1 MASDLL
7 SIATSGA
14 RAARAALDVTAQNI
28 ANASTEGYVRRS
40 VQLAEVSSP
49 SVFGQNGEASL
60 SGVRLD
66 RIVRNVDMFR
76 LAEARRTTSDATRAG
91 AELGGLENIEASL
104 ENARIYDGIVKFEAS
119 LEALTADPTN
129 PSLRAAVLESAQTM
143 ARSFNVASASLDAA
157 GDSLHFDAAAGIDQV
172 NLYSQELARINLRLS
187 RAQNGSTD
195 QSSLLDQRDLMLQ
208 KLSGLANIS
217 VTVASDYTVEVRLG
231 SGGTIPLV
239 QGGNTAQLQS
249 ATAGDGTLSFTVGGD
264 PVTLSGGTLAGQQ
277 QALVHLRDYKE
288 SHDDVVTNLISVVNG
303 VQTGGA
309 ALDGSPGQPLLTGTG
324 AASLAV
330 ALTNPAD
337 LATAPAGSPAG
348 SRDAGNLTAF
358 RDALSNGQVAAGMS
372 SVIFS
377 VSSKV
382 SGLSTTRD
390 ALDAIA
396 ASASIALQSQ
406 AGVDLDNE
414 AVNLI
419 RFQQAFQASGR
430 VMQVSNDLFDT
441 LLAIR

>member
-14 RAARAALDVTAQNI
+14 KTARAALDVTAQNI
-28 ANASTEGYVRRS
+28 ANASTEGYVRRTVS
-40 VQLAEVSSP
+40 LAEVSAP

-66 RIVRNVDMFR
+66 RIVRNVDLFR
-76 LAEARRTTSDATRAG
+76 LAEVRRTTSDATRAG
-91 AELGGLENIEASL
+91 AELGGLENIQASL
-104 ENARIYDGIVKFEAS
+104 ENARIYEGMVNFESS

-129 PSLRAAVLESAQTM
+129 PSLRAAVLESAETM
-143 ARSFNVASASLDAA
+143 ARSFNVASGSLDAV
-157 GDSLHFDAAAGIDQV
+157 GDSLHFDAAASVDQV
-172 NLYSQELARINLRLS
+172 NLYSQELARINLRLA

-208 KLSGLANIS
+208 KLSGLSDIK
-217 VTVASDYTVEVRLG
+217 VTVAADFTVEVQLG
-231 SGGTIPLV
+231 SGGTTPLV
-239 QGGNTAQLQS
+239 QGGITAQLQS
-249 ATAGDGTLSFTVGGD
+249 ATAGDGTLSFTVGGS

-277 QALVHLRDYKE
+277 QALVHLRDYKD
-288 SHDDVVTNLISVVNG
+288 SLDDVVTNLISVVNG

-309 ALDGSPGQPLLTGTG
+309 ALDGSAGQPLLTGTG
-324 AASLAV
+324 AADLAV
-330 ALTNPAD
+330 ALTDPAD
-337 LATAPAGSPAG
+337 LATAPAGSPPG

-372 SVIFS
+372 AVIFA

-406 AGVDLDNE
+406 AGVDLDHE

-430 VMQVSNDLFDT
+430 VMQVSQDLFDT

>member
-14 RAARAALDVTAQNI
+14 RTARAALDVTAQNI

-40 VQLAEVSSP
+40 VQLAEVSAP

-66 RIVRNVDMFR
+66 RVVRNVDLFR
-76 LAEARRTTSDATRAG
+76 LAETRRTTSDATRAG

-104 ENARIYDGIVKFEAS
+104 ENARIYDGIVNFESS

-143 ARSFNVASASLDAA
+143 ARSFNVASTSLDAV
-157 GDSLHFDAAAGIDQV
+157 GDSLHFDAGASVDQV
-172 NLYSQELARINLRLS
+172 NLFSQELARINLRLA

-208 KLSGLANIS
+208 KLSGLSDIS
-217 VTVASDYTVEVRLG
+217 VTVAPDYTVEVRLG
-231 SGGTIPLV
+231 TGSTAPLV
-239 QGGNTAQLQS
+239 QGGITTQLQS
-249 ATAGDGTLSFTVGGD
+249 ATAADGTLSFTVGGD

-277 QALVHLRDYKE
+277 QALVHLRDYKD
-288 SHDDVVTNLISVVNG
+288 SLDDVVTNLITVVNG

-309 ALDGSPGQPLLTGTG
+309 ALDGSAGQPILTGTG
-324 AASLAV
+324 AADFAVSL
-330 ALTNPAD
+330 TDPAG
-337 LATAPAGSPAG
+337 LATAPGGSPPG

-372 SVIFS
+372 GVIFS

-430 VMQVSNDLFDT
+430 VMQVSSDLFDT

>member
-14 RAARAALDVTAQNI
+14 KAARAALDVTAQNI

-91 AELGGLENIEASL
+91 AEVRGLENIEASL
-104 ENARIYDGIVKFEAS
+104 ENSRIYEGIVKFESA

-143 ARSFNVASASLDAA
+143 ARSFNVASASLDAV

-231 SGGTIPLV
+231 SGGATPLV

-277 QALVHLRDYKE
+277 QALVHLRDYKD
-288 SHDDVVTNLISVVNG
+288 SLDDVVTNLITVVNG
-303 VQTGGA
+303 VQMGGA

-324 AASLAV
+324 AANLAAV
-330 ALTNPAD
+330 LTNPAD
-337 LATAPAGSPAG
+337 LATAPAGSPPG
-348 SRDAGNLTAF
+348 SRDAGKD
-358 RDALSNGQVAAGMS
+358 RK
-372 SVIFS
+372 SV
-377 VSSKV
+377 V
-382 SGLSTTRD
+382 
-390 ALDAIA
+390 
-396 ASASIALQSQ
+396 
-406 AGVDLDNE
+406 
-414 AVNLI
+414 
-419 RFQQAFQASGR
+419 
-430 VMQVSNDLFDT
+430 
-441 LLAIR
+441 